1 MTLTTFLLARI
12 AEDEKD
18 AATPRPTL
26 PDPVRLRAECAAKR
40 QIVTLAHEATG
51 LDQTVDMERETGA
64 RSDSGVQ
71 YVGDRILRALA
82 LVYDGHPDFDPAWR
96 L

>member
-1 MTLTTFLLARI
+1 
-12 AEDEKD
+12 
-18 AATPRPTL
+18 
-26 PDPVRLRAECAAKR
+26 
-40 QIVTLAHEATG
+40 
-51 LDQTVDMERETGA
+51 MERETGA

>member
-12 AEDEKD
+12 TEDEND
-18 AATPRPTL
+18 AVSPPPTL
-26 PDPVRLRAECAAKR
+26 PDPARLLAECVAKR
-40 QIVTLAHEATG
+40 QIVALAHEATG